1 MSRPRV
7 VDPLTPM
14 ASQYAVQGFGKQS
27 LARTRME
34 MHESDRGISAYGL
47 ELLKEEH
54 ANNLEERANT
64 PSPPS
69 STAFLEIA
77 KRSYRTTAGAS
88 VEGFVLK
95 VNTATVDC
103 WVNEN
108 EKKVIISVRGTV
120 GNDLKDLYADANLVV
135 NRLTKTSRYIQD
147 KAIVERLLER
157 YSPHVYAVYLTGH
170 SLGGAIVTQLMR
182 DFPAIKG
189 AETFNSAFQL
199 NDLVDQGRGIKRR
212 YTSTDP
218 LYLAGGK
225 HFDNTEV
232 HITNNEFGHKLH
244 NFD

>member
-1 MSRPRV
+1 
-7 VDPLTPM
+7 
-14 ASQYAVQGFGKQS
+14 
-27 LARTRME
+27 ME
-34 MHESDRGISAYGL
+34 MHETDRGISAYGL

-54 ANNLEERANT
+54 ANNLEERANA
-64 PSPPS
+64 PPS

-77 KRSYRTTAGAS
+77 KRSYRKTAGAS

-103 WVNEN
+103 WVDEN
-108 EKKVIISVRGTV
+108 EKKVVISVRGTV

-147 KAIVERLLER
+147 KTIVERLLER

-189 AETFNSAFQL
+189 AETFNSAFQ
-199 NDLVDQGRGIKRR
+199 
-212 YTSTDP
+212 
-218 LYLAGGK
+218 
-225 HFDNTEV
+225 
-232 HITNNEFGHKLH
+232 
-244 NFD
+244 